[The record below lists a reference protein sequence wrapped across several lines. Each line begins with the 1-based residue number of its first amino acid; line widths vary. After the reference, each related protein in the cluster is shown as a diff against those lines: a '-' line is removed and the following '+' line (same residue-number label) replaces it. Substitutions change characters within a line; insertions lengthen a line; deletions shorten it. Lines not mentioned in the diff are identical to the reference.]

1 MLHLSE
7 ILKYRRKS
15 MEELRKKLSNN
26 YMVMTE
32 YFNESFSFFKFL
44 LKKEFIWFVMIILL
58 SVTSQ
63 VFFEDITHI
72 TFPIY
77 FFIFKLLIKKII
89 EIIEEK
95 KSIRNRKVL
104 GKMFLY
110 FGSLPRIGNEIRLF
124 YLQKGGNRRDRLQG
138 DYS

>member
-63 VFFEDITHI
+63 VFF
-72 TFPIY
+72 
-77 FFIFKLLIKKII
+77 
-89 EIIEEK
+89 
-95 KSIRNRKVL
+95 
-104 GKMFLY
+104 
-110 FGSLPRIGNEIRLF
+110 
-124 YLQKGGNRRDRLQG
+124 
-138 DYS
+138 